1 MHNNDHGRDGAGH
14 GPGNGRDDS
23 DGNGNANVDGDGN
36 GDGDGHA
43 DSAAGAPNPRPQ
55 RLEESA
61 ADDEAA
67 DTTAIE
73 ESLIEESLHHALSN
87 LEQILERHEDPAGD
101 SLGDGSGERVADQ
114 AHIDGGEE
122 QYVIPLL
129 DDVVIASPSGYTPP
143 PAARVNQPF
152 IDADDEPALR
162 KRLAERLASEIEII
176 TQDRIEAALETAR
189 EEIRVQVRN
198 HLDIMLPEIV
208 EELHQLR
215 RRPHGNP
222 EQN

>member
-1 MHNNDHGRDGAGH
+1 MHNKDHGLDGAGDDASH
-14 GPGNGRDDS
+14 GPGNGPDDN
-23 DGNGNANVDGDGN
+23 DGQANGSGDQY
-36 GDGDGHA
+36 A
-43 DSAAGAPNPRPQ
+43 DSAAGAPDPRQQPP
-55 RLEESA
+55 EESA
-61 ADDEAA
+61 DDNEAA

-87 LEQILERHEDPAGD
+87 LEQILERHEGD
-101 SLGDGSGERVADQ
+101 GLGDGLGDGSGERVADE
-114 AHIDGGEE
+114 ALIDGGEE

-129 DDVVIASPSGYTPP
+129 DEVVIASPSGYTPP
-143 PAARVNQPF
+143 PAASVNQPF

-215 RRPHGNP
+215 RRPNGNP
-222 EQN
+222 DR

>member
-1 MHNNDHGRDGAGH
+1 MHNNDHGRDGAG
-14 GPGNGRDDS
+14 DDS
-23 DGNGNANVDGDGN
+23 GHRPDNGEGDE
-36 GDGDGHA
+36 HT
-43 DSAAGAPNPRPQ
+43 DSAARAPNPRPQ
-55 RLEESA
+55 PPEESA
-61 ADDEAA
+61 GDDEAA
-67 DTTAIE
+67 HASAIE
-73 ESLIEESLHHALSN
+73 ESLIEESLHHALNN
-87 LEQILERHEDPAGD
+87 LEQILERHEGPGD
-101 SLGDGSGERVADQ
+101 GSGDGLGDGSGDGLGERVADE
-114 AHIDGGEE
+114 ALSNGGEE

-129 DDVVIASPSGYTPP
+129 DDVVIASPSGYTAP
-143 PAARVNQPF
+143 PAASVNQPF

-215 RRPHGNP
+215 RRPNGNP
-222 EQN
+222 DR